1 MQYLHQGRKPAAP
14 APPDSVVAM
23 RTDFRPRVEPP
34 RQELYLRGTE
44 MPLVALNAGGARAP
58 RIAYPAEGT
67 ILALDPDIPA
77 ERQRVFFA
85 MEPASSSATWQLDD
99 AEVAAGEGWHP
110 RGGEHA
116 LRLVDTEGRVLD
128 QVRFLVRGR
137 AP

>member
-1 MQYLHQGRKPAAP
+1 
-14 APPDSVVAM
+14 
-23 RTDFRPRVEPP
+23 
-34 RQELYLRGTE
+34 
-44 MPLVALNAGGARAP
+44 MPLVALNPGGGRAP

-85 MEPASSSATWQLDD
+85 MEPALPAAKWRLDG
-99 AEVAAGEGWHP
+99 AEVPAGEGWRP
-110 RGGEHA
+110 RSGEHA
-116 LRLVDTEGRVLD
+116 LRLVDAEGRVLD